1 MKKKYIIIIIGI
13 ILIVGIVI
21 FLLRPNIFNIIFSS
35 QYNDKGVS
43 HFLVIT
49 IDESQEKEYVG
60 DLDGYKIYIEK
71 LNLEETNFRNV
82 KAENVSIKKALKE
95 KLVSIEEWKKY
106 AWNIVKDGDSEILKF
121 ENYEISCTYDDCIIR
136 PLSR

>member
-1 MKKKYIIIIIGI
+1 MRRKIIILITILIIGI
-13 ILIVGIVI
+13 VGVVC
-21 FLLRPNIFNIIFSS
+21 IFSFGTKWLFS
-35 QYNDKGVS
+35 GQYNENGIS

-82 KAENVSIKKALKE
+82 KAENISIKKALKE